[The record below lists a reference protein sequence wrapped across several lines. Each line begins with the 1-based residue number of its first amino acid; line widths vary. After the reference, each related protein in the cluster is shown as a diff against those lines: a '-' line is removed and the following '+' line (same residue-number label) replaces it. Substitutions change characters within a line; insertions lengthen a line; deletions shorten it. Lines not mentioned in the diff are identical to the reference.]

1 MPTLLS
7 PAPRT
12 TAHPSTHRR
21 TAPKTTSA
29 PAEQTSAAET
39 QLSCPACGEPAVV
52 EWRDMVAGTSGP
64 VVHVKLRCPSGRHW
78 FLMPEDDI

>member
-1 MPTLLS
+1 MPTLIS
-7 PAPRT
+7 PAPLT
-12 TAHPSTHRR
+12 TAHPSIHRR

-29 PAEQTSAAET
+29 PAEETSAAET

-64 VVHVKLRCPSGRHW
+64 VVHVKLRCPRGRHW

>member
-1 MPTLLS
+1 MPTLVAS
-7 PAPRT
+7 APRT
-12 TAHPSTHRR
+12 TGHPSTHRR
-21 TAPKTTSA
+21 TAPVTTSA
-29 PAEQTSAAET
+29 PAGQTSATET

-64 VVHVKLRCPSGRHW
+64 VVHVKLRCPRGRHW

>member
-1 MPTLLS
+1 MTTLVAQS
-7 PAPRT
+7 PAQTYARSTQRGTTPT
-12 TAHPSTHRR
+12 TAAPAD
-21 TAPKTTSA
+21 TAPASQA
-29 PAEQTSAAET
+29 

-64 VVHVKLRCPSGRHW
+64 VAHVKLRCPGGRHW